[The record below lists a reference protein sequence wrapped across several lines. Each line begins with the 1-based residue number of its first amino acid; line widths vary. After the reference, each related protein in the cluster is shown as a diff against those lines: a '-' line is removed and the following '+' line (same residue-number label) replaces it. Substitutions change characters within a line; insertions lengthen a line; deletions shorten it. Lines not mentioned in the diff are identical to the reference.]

1 MIAEL
6 YHKTVSVLEDEL
18 TGNFFGTMRYMPFQR
33 GLGWIFRHYTVSR
46 DPEVMRILNTLTD
59 DAFTL
64 EFWKRSE
71 NGLVEIDGFIPFSD
85 VGIGIEVKYRSG
97 LSGEDQ
103 LEKEALVLQNEWC
116 RKKEKILL
124 LVADAEE
131 AKQIYAETC
140 PKPVFQNVH
149 LAYLSWQDILLGL
162 DQLPVV
168 TPYGKTMIGDLKQ
181 LLTE

>member
-124 LVADAEE
+124 LVADAEDRR
-131 AKQIYAETC
+131 
-140 PKPVFQNVH
+140 
-149 LAYLSWQDILLGL
+149 S
-162 DQLPVV
+162 
-168 TPYGKTMIGDLKQ
+168 
-181 LLTE
+181 